1 MTVTQ
6 LYHTPIK
13 HFSFKVLYQ
22 LTEKKKKGRGEGEDV
37 FFDLWEITSEVKRS
51 FWRPA
56 GKLQGRQLETTTN

>member
-22 LTEKKKKGRGEGEDV
+22 LTEKKKKKDG
-37 FFDLWEITSEVKRS
+37 
-51 FWRPA
+51 
-56 GKLQGRQLETTTN
+56 GKGKMSSLTFGK